1 MFDPS
6 IGLLGN
12 LSFRKSFKVT
22 MMHPDESGRIGT
34 KRPVGTSTGNFANN
48 LDGSTGTHRLIHA
61 KSGVAQGWSPDF

>member
-1 MFDPS
+1 
-6 IGLLGN
+6 
-12 LSFRKSFKVT
+12 